1 MGFIL
6 TNAQY
11 EHINNVYTLIL
22 SSEINEK
29 DYQELTI
36 LELLQVKAK
45 LVDKLNAF
53 GVIDVTTLKNEIAKI
68 NNIVCDKFRT
78 LDDIYVVYNNITD
91 YPFLSYDNKIYVA
104 TEENI
109 ANALLKDMESKVK
122 EIRIEKI
129 TDVAEYLKNLYL
141 YNGVTGVIANT
152 CDDAIDNNKVNI
164 TDIVVGID
172 KISTLNN
179 KEIVNTYLHLTQLAQ
194 LGISNGID
202 KCMKDMQ
209 YAISK
214 ATFIVP
220 VIGGNDISQIS
231 VPLMNLDN
239 ENTTAIAV
247 YTDDSSFNAVA
258 ENRRYVKYLL
268 TYDEIVTLF
277 KSNIVI
283 NPQLLWLIVDSG
295 VKAKITEMNR
305 AS

>member
-141 YNGVTGVIANT
+141 YNGVTGIITNT

>member
-141 YNGVTGVIANT
+141 YNGVTGIITNT

-202 KCMKDMQ
+202 KCMKDVQ

>member
-11 EHINNVYTLIL
+11 EHINNVYTIIL

-141 YNGVTGVIANT
+141 YNGVTGIITNT

>member
-1 MGFIL
+1 
-6 TNAQY
+6 
-11 EHINNVYTLIL
+11 
-22 SSEINEK
+22 
-29 DYQELTI
+29 
-36 LELLQVKAK
+36 
-45 LVDKLNAF
+45 
-53 GVIDVTTLKNEIAKI
+53 
-68 NNIVCDKFRT
+68 VCDKFRT

-109 ANALLKDMESKVK
+109 ANALLKDMESKVS

-141 YNGVTGVIANT
+141 YNGVTGVVANT
-152 CDDAIDNNKVNI
+152 CDDAIDNNRVNI
-164 TDIVVGID
+164 TDIVIGVD

-220 VIGGNDISQIS
+220 VIGGDDISQIS

>member
-78 LDDIYVVYNNITD
+78 LNDIYVVYNNITD

-141 YNGVTGVIANT
+141 YNGVTGIITNT

>member
-11 EHINNVYTLIL
+11 EHINNVYTSIL
-22 SSEINEK
+22 SNEINEK

-141 YNGVTGVIANT
+141 YNGVTGIVTNT

-220 VIGGNDISQIS
+220 VIGGDDISQIS
-231 VPLMNLDN
+231 VPLMDLDN